1 MIIPAI
7 FQHRLKNGKICMS
20 LEHFPFLSS
29 VRRGP
34 GGPRDSRPGGRRYL
48 FLQRLPTLLAALLL
62 LMANGALAV
71 EPVTPAAAAP
81 AQTTLSTA
89 APAPRNI
96 PFDQLLRPSRNPV
109 NIYRGRAVAQPS
121 LANSA
126 RLDSLV
132 RDGKLYLS
140 LRNAIDL
147 ALENNLDL
155 VIARYNLPIAQMDVQ
170 RTRAGGSVRGV
181 NTGVVSGTPGGA
193 GVGVFGGGAGAGAGG
208 TSGGAGGAGAG
219 ASGLVTS
226 TLGTGTSVSSF
237 DPYLSA
243 TAYIDHTTQLLPNQT
258 LYRVPV
264 IHENTILGNFTY
276 AQAFPTGGSLQM
288 AWNNNRQTTNS
299 PNQTINPQ
307 LQSYV
312 QVYLQQQLLAGFG
325 LGPNLRYL
333 RIAKTNQK
341 VSDIAFKAQVIAT
354 VTQICDLYWD
364 LVSAYNEEQ
373 VGARS
378 VEFARQTLETS
389 RKQLELQAIPEMEVL
404 KAEGELANREQD
416 LTVSRTNL
424 ELQGLYMKNALTR
437 SLDDP
442 ILQEM
447 PVVPVDHIASRIE
460 PIAEPV
466 QEMIADALRNRS
478 ELQESSLVL
487 QNSELSRKTARNA
500 LLPTL
505 SVYGFYAGTGFAGAP
520 NSANSPGSSSTGY
533 GAALENALNYS
544 SPEYQAGF
552 QLSIPLRNRIAKAD
566 QYRTELEYRQSQV
579 YLEELKKRIRIE
591 VRNARYALEQGA
603 SRVEAAR
610 KARDLA
616 RRSLNIM
623 QKEQKLGAG
632 SNQQTL
638 AAEHDLSLAES
649 ALVTAETAYEKAR
662 IEVRRSTGSVLEE
675 YGISIADAKAGVVEA
690 DHLQ

>member
-1 MIIPAI
+1 MF
-7 FQHRLKNGKICMS
+7 FQ
-20 LEHFPFLSS
+20 F
-29 VRRGP
+29 
-34 GGPRDSRPGGRRYL
+34 
-48 FLQRLPTLLAALLL
+48 LPTLLSAVFLLT
-62 LMANGALAV
+62 ANGVLAV
-71 EPVTPAAAAP
+71 EPAVAATTS
-81 AQTTLSTA
+81 AQTTLTTGT
-89 APAPRNI
+89 PAPHNI
-96 PFDQLLRPSRNPV
+96 PFDQLLRPSRNPI
-109 NIYRGRAVAQPS
+109 NAYRGISVAPPS
-121 LANSA
+121 LANST
-126 RLDSLV
+126 RLDSLM

-155 VIARYNLPIAQMDVQ
+155 VIARYNIPIAQMDVQ

-193 GVGVFGGGAGAGAGG
+193 GTGVSGSGVGAGAGG

-243 TAYIDHTTQLLPNQT
+243 TAYVDHTTQLLPNQT
-258 LYRVPV
+258 LYGVPV
-264 IHENTILGNFTY
+264 IHQNTIEGNFTY
-276 AQAFPTGGSLQM
+276 AQAFPTGGSLQA

-299 PNQTINPQ
+299 PNESINPQ
-307 LQSYV
+307 LESYV

-341 VSDIAFKAQVIAT
+341 VSDIAFKAQIIAT

-364 LVSAYNEEQ
+364 LVSAYDNEQ

-389 RKQLELQAIPEMEVL
+389 RKQLALQAIPEMEVL

-424 ELQGLYMKNALTR
+424 ELQELYMKNALTR
-437 SLDDP
+437 SLDDLT
-442 ILQEM
+442 LQEM

-460 PIAEPV
+460 PLAEPV
-466 QEMIADALRNRS
+466 QEMIADALKNRT

-505 SVYGFYAGTGFAGAP
+505 SVYGFYAGTGYAGTP
-520 NSANSPGSSSTGY
+520 SSKNGSATSVPTSY
-533 GAALENALNYS
+533 GGALQNALNYS

-552 QLSIPLRNRIAKAD
+552 QLSIPLRNRVAKAD

-591 VRNARYALEQGA
+591 VRNASYALEQGA

-616 RRSLNIM
+616 QRMLDVM

-638 AAEHDLSLAES
+638 AAEHDLALAES